1 MKITVNAK
9 VIKLL
14 QLKKGVSSR
23 GNAYQTQDVV
33 VETDDGDV
41 LCVNIFGEQNLE
53 NYHLAIGDKASFTI
67 DVSSKEFGGK
77 YYTSL
82 KCVECINSAPKETTP
97 QQPVQQAPVAPPRVE
112 RREEQISADAL
123 PF

>member
-14 QLKKGVSSR
+14 QLKKGGSSR

-82 KCVECINSAPKETTP
+82 KCVECINSAP

-112 RREEQISADAL
+112 HKMQDVSASDL